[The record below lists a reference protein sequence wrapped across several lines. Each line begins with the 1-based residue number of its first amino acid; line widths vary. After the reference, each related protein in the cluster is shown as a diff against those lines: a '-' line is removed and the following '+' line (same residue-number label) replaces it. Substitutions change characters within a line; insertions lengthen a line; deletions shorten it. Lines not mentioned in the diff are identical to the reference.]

1 MATMQR
7 PQPLQNGQ
15 FGANI
20 IIAKNMRKT
29 ALQAHYSCS
38 VQKTNEK
45 KQLMFEEWEDFENW
59 RNGTMQRLYIAFE
72 KWSVFVK
79 K

>member
-1 MATMQR
+1 MKVVKMATMQR

-45 KQLMFEEWEDFENW
+45 KQLMFEE
-59 RNGTMQRLYIAFE
+59 
-72 KWSVFVK
+72 
-79 K
+79 